1 MLDSVVRVIKKYYPQ
16 TLFKEYKHDI
26 KKVKQKTLLMMI
38 STQVHLMMKLIVTL
52 IMRLIMNLKMILIM
66 NAINNLLINLR
77 INNKTI
83 KA

>member
-38 STQVHLMMKLIVTL
+38 
-52 IMRLIMNLKMILIM
+52 
-66 NAINNLLINLR
+66 
-77 INNKTI
+77 
-83 KA
+83 